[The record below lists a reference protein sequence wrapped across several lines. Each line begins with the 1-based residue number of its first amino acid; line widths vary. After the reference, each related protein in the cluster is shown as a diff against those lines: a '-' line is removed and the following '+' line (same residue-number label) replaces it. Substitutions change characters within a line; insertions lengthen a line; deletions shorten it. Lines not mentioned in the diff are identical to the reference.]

1 MKRKHNIGYYLIKYK
16 VFLIFAVLFI
26 VMAVTSD
33 FFLTKANLFNMLRQL
48 SINGLLAV
56 GMTFVLITGGIDL
69 SIGAVLTF
77 SAMVGC
83 SFIRNDS
90 PYPVIVCIL
99 VTIAI
104 GITIGFINGVVI
116 AKGNVPAFIVTLGT
130 QLMASGGALLFNN
143 GSPIPGLKDS
153 YNTIGAG
160 NILGIPLPIII
171 FLVVLLVGVLILK
184 RTRFGRYTYA
194 VGGNNLAAE
203 ACGINAAVVKIK
215 VYVIAG
221 LCAAIA
227 GIVLSS
233 RVKTA
238 TPLAGDGYELDAIAA
253 VVLGGTSLSGGV
265 GSMWGTVVGVLII
278 GLLNNGMDLLNV
290 QSYFQ
295 DIIQGLIIVLAV
307 FIDVNTNKKQR

>member
-1 MKRKHNIGYYLIKYK
+1 MKQKNSLVYYLVKYK

-56 GMTFVLITGGIDL
+56 GMTFVLVTGGIDL
-69 SIGAVLTF
+69 SVGAVLTF

-83 SFIRNDS
+83 SLIQKGS
-90 PYPVIVCIL
+90 PYPVILSIVITL
-99 VTIAI
+99 AI
-104 GITIGFINGVVI
+104 GILIGLANGIVI
-116 AKGNVPAFIVTLGT
+116 AKGHVPAFIVTLGT
-130 QLMASGGALLFNN
+130 QLMASGAALLYNN

-153 YNTIGAG
+153 YNVIGAG
-160 NILGIPLPIII
+160 SLLGIPLPIVIFII
-171 FLVVLLVGVLILK
+171 VLLIGVFVLK
-184 RTRFGRYTYA
+184 KTRFGRYVYA
-194 VGGNNLAAE
+194 VGGNSMASE
-203 ACGINAAVVKIK
+203 ACGINSAGINIK
-215 VYVIAG
+215 VYVISG

-238 TPLAGDGYELDAIAA
+238 TPLAGEGYELDAIAA

-307 FIDVNTNKKQR
+307 FIDVNTNKKKN

>member
-1 MKRKHNIGYYLIKYK
+1 MNYKNKAAYYLVKYK

-48 SINGLLAV
+48 SINGLLSV
-56 GMTFVLITGGIDL
+56 GMTFVLVTGGIDL
-69 SIGAVLTF
+69 SVGAVLTF

-83 SFIRNDS
+83 SFIQKGS
-90 PYPVIVCIL
+90 PYPDIVCIIIA
-99 VTIAI
+99 IAI
-104 GITIGFINGVVI
+104 GLLIGLANGVVI
-116 AKGNVPAFIVTLGT
+116 AKGHVPAFIVTLGT
-130 QLMASGGALLFNN
+130 QLMASGAALLYNN

-153 YNTIGAG
+153 YNVIGAG
-160 NILGIPLPIII
+160 NLLGIPLPIII
-171 FLVVLLVGVLILK
+171 FIIVLLIGVFILK
-184 RTRFGRYTYA
+184 RTRFGRYVYA
-194 VGGNNLAAE
+194 VGGNSMAAE
-203 ACGINAAVVKIK
+203 ACGINSAAVTIK
-215 VYVIAG
+215 VYVLSG

-238 TPLAGDGYELDAIAA
+238 TPLAGEGYELDAIAA

-265 GSMWGTVVGVLII
+265 GSMWGTIVGVLII

-307 FIDVNTNKKQR
+307 FIDVNTNKKKK

>member
-1 MKRKHNIGYYLIKYK
+1 MKKKSNVIYYLVRYK
-16 VFLIFAVLFI
+16 VFLIFAVLFM

-33 FFLTKANLFNMLRQL
+33 FFLTKANLLNMLRQL

-56 GMTFVLITGGIDL
+56 GMTFVLVTGGIDL
-69 SIGAVLTF
+69 SVGSVLTL

-83 SFIRNDS
+83 SFIQKDS
-90 PYPVIVCIL
+90 PYPVILCIVIAL
-99 VTIAI
+99 AI
-104 GITIGFINGVVI
+104 GAAIGLANGIVI
-116 AKGNVPAFIVTLGT
+116 AKGHVPAFIVTLGT
-130 QLMASGGALLFNN
+130 QLMASGAALLFNN

-153 YNTIGAG
+153 YNIIGAG
-160 NILGIPLPIII
+160 TLFGIPLPIVIFII
-171 FLVVLLVGVLILK
+171 VLSAGAFVLK
-184 RTRFGRYTYA
+184 CTRFGRYVYA
-194 VGGNNLAAE
+194 VGGNRMAAE
-203 ACGINAAVVKIK
+203 ACGIQSAMINIK
-215 VYVIAG
+215 VYVISG

-238 TPLAGDGYELDAIAA
+238 TPLAGEGYELDAIAA

-295 DIIQGLIIVLAV
+295 DIIQGFIIVLAV
-307 FIDVNTNKKQR
+307 FIDANTNKKKN

>member
-1 MKRKHNIGYYLIKYK
+1 MKHKHNIVYYFVKYK

-48 SINGLLAV
+48 SINGLLSV

-69 SIGAVLTF
+69 SVGAVLTF

-83 SFIRNDS
+83 SFIRTGS
-90 PYPVIVCIL
+90 PYPIIICIL
-99 VTIAI
+99 ITIAI
-104 GITIGFINGVVI
+104 GIAIGLANGIII
-116 AKGNVPAFIVTLGT
+116 AKGRVPAFIVTLGT
-130 QLMASGGALLFNN
+130 QLMASGAALLFNN

-153 YNTIGAG
+153 YNVIGAG
-160 NILGIPLPIII
+160 NLLGVPLPIVIFII
-171 FLVVLLVGVLILK
+171 VLLLGAFILK
-184 RTRFGRYTYA
+184 STRFGRYTYA
-194 VGGNNLAAE
+194 VGGNSMSAE
-203 ACGINAAVVKIK
+203 ACGINAAAVTIK
-215 VYVIAG
+215 VYVISG

-238 TPLAGDGYELDAIAA
+238 TPLAGTGYELDAIAA

-295 DIIQGLIIVLAV
+295 DIIQGFIIILAV
-307 FIDVNTNKKQR
+307 FIDVNTNKKKK